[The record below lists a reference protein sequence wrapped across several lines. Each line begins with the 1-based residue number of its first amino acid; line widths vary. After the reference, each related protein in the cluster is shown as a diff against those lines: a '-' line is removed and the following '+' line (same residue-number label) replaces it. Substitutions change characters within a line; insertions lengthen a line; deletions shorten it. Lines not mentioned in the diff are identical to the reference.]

1 MTWVDDR
8 GAGLPLNWKWL
19 VGIGVVLAILGLVA
33 LWNAVDAT
41 LVTTIIVGWVLVA
54 AGAMQLVGAFT
65 GSSSTGW
72 RILQGLLGVLYI
84 VVGFNI
90 AFDPLAGAI
99 TLTVVIGLMLIID
112 GFARIIMA
120 FVERAR
126 SWGWSVALGVVNIL
140 LGLWIL
146 TGIPMSGLVIGFFVG
161 LQLLFVG
168 IFWIML
174 GFSSREASPASPA
187 AA

>member
-1 MTWVDDR
+1 MAWADDR
-8 GAGLPLNWKWL
+8 GASELPFNWKWM

-33 LWNAVDAT
+33 LVNALDAT

-99 TLTVVIGLMLIID
+99 ALTVAIGLMLLID

-126 SWGWSVALGVVNIL
+126 GWGWSVALGVVNIL
-140 LGLWIL
+140 LGIWIW

-168 IFWIML
+168 ILWIML
-174 GFSSREASPASPA
+174 GFSGREARPATA
-187 AA
+187 